1 MRWSHG
7 LVRPGYAIYA
17 ERDLRYADCAATR
30 TIVRMAAGRRAAR
43 PPQSQSPDA
52 PGFPVRLRASL
63 PAPIV
68 RALDWLDAHRD
79 AAPDLGSL
87 AVAAG
92 VRPRTLETQFRRH
105 LRSTPLVFAR
115 RMRLARLRREL
126 LDAKPGT
133 TVTRVALANGFREL
147 GRFAGHYRNQ
157 FGEPPSATLAAARR
171 VRVGDHSPTAECVTA
186 RALHDDAER
195 LSYRALAFAFTVGRS
210 ACDAA
215 LELAERAREAA
226 PAFGLPLAI
235 AAWCHGQRAA
245 HNFGGAPDDD
255 RIRALGLA
263 VEAVARAPFDALVL
277 TLASG
282 AHTLAGR
289 LPLAEELAERALAIE
304 PWSPWAWIRRAW
316 LSAYA
321 GDNEAAL
328 RELRATLGLMPF
340 EPVRHLAFIGVGCAH
355 FGAGRYDLA
364 ARWID
369 DAIEMEPASAWAE
382 RVRVAAAAQAGA
394 PGEAKRRAR
403 TLLRKDPGLTVAIAH
418 RAWPFPGAFM
428 DRLADGL
435 GAAGVPLS

>member
-1 MRWSHG
+1 MS
-7 LVRPGYAIYA
+7 LDLARPRYAKCA
-17 ERDLRYADCAATR
+17 ECVPSYADCAAAR
-30 TIVRMAAGRRAAR
+30 TIVHMAAARRAAR
-43 PPQSQSPDA
+43 APQPELPDVQS
-52 PGFPVRLRASL
+52 FPARSRASL
-63 PAPIV
+63 PPPIV
-68 RALDWLDAHRD
+68 RALDWLDAHPD
-79 AAPDLGSL
+79 VPPDLGSL
-87 AVAAG
+87 AAASG

-115 RMRLARLRREL
+115 RIRLARLRREL

-133 TVTRVALANGFREL
+133 TVTRVAVANGFREL
-147 GRFAGHYRNQ
+147 GRFAGLYRHQ
-157 FGEPPSATLAAARR
+157 FGEPPSATLTAARR
-171 VRVGDHSPTAECVTA
+171 ARAGDHPAAAECAAT
-186 RALHDDAER
+186 RALGDDAER

-245 HNFGGAPDDD
+245 HNFGTVPADD
-255 RIRALGLA
+255 RSRALALAADA
-263 VEAVARAPFDALVL
+263 VERAPFDALVL

-282 AHTLAGR
+282 AQTLAGR
-289 LPLAEELAERALAIE
+289 LAAAEELAERALAIE
-304 PWSPWAWIRRAW
+304 PWSPWAWVRRAW

-321 GDNEAAL
+321 GDSDAAL
-328 RELRATLGLMPF
+328 RELRVTLGLMPF
-340 EPVRHLAFIGVGCAH
+340 EPLRHLAYIGIGCAH

-369 DAIEMEPASAWAE
+369 DAIEMEPASTWAE

-394 PGEAKRRAR
+394 PDEAKRRAR

-435 GAAGVPLS
+435 GAAGVPPT

>member
-1 MRWSHG
+1 
-7 LVRPGYAIYA
+7 
-17 ERDLRYADCAATR
+17 
-30 TIVRMAAGRRAAR
+30 MAAARRAAR
-43 PPQSQSPDA
+43 ASPPELPDA
-52 PGFPVRLRASL
+52 PGFPERPRASL
-63 PAPIV
+63 PTAIV
-68 RALDWLDAHRD
+68 RALDWVAAHPD

-87 AVAAG
+87 AAAAG

-105 LRSTPLVFAR
+105 LGSTPLGFVR
-115 RMRLARLRREL
+115 RVRLARLRREL
-126 LDAKPGT
+126 LDARPGT

-147 GRFAGHYRNQ
+147 GRFAGVYRRQ
-157 FGEPPSATLAAARR
+157 FGEPPSQTLVTALRAREHDLAPGDDRTASFAARD
-171 VRVGDHSPTAECVTA
+171 GTAN
-186 RALHDDAER
+186 DDAER
-195 LSYRALAFAFTVGRS
+195 LAWRALGFAFTVGRS

-215 LELAERAREAA
+215 LELAERACEAA

-245 HNFGGAPDDD
+245 HNFGAMPADD
-255 RIRALGLA
+255 RSRALVLAADA
-263 VEAVARAPFDALVL
+263 VERAPFDALVL

-282 AHTLAGR
+282 AQTLAGR
-289 LPLAEELAERALAIE
+289 LAAAEELAERALALE
-304 PWSPWAWIRRAW
+304 PWSPWAWIRRGW

-321 GDNEAAL
+321 GDSDAAL
-328 RELRATLGLMPF
+328 RELRVTLGLMPF
-340 EPVRHLAFIGVGCAH
+340 EPLRHLAFIGIGCAH

-364 ARWID
+364 AKWID
-369 DAIEMEPASAWAE
+369 DAIEMEPASAWAA

-394 PGEAKRRAR
+394 PDEAKRRAR